1 MRNMKVK
8 NHLAIALVLGVFLLG
23 GPIIINAISA
33 DPVRVPFND
42 YKTNRPDD
50 ITDPSTPDLS
60 SPHEKTENRTK
71 EVTIGGKVW
80 KIDPDFSYQATGVW
94 KNPNPRPL
102 TDVETARL
110 QELPDKIKELRT
122 QLNELNKEL
131 RYLQRIEKPQIKM
144 RFSFGKP
151 PHFSPEGIKKNY

>member
-1 MRNMKVK
+1 MHYIRT
-8 NHLAIALVLGVFLLG
+8 ISFF
-23 GPIIINAISA
+23 IIILIFLFQSGCKQ
-33 DPVRVPFND
+33 DGG
-42 YKTNRPDD
+42 TSS
-50 ITDPSTPDLS
+50 PSTPDLPP
-60 SPHEKTENRTK
+60 PHEKTENRTK

-80 KIDPDFSYQATGVW
+80 KIDPDFSYQAVGIW

-110 QELPDKIKELRT
+110 QEIPDKIKELRA
-122 QLNELNKEL
+122 QLNELNNEL

-151 PHFSPEGIKKNY
+151 PHFSPEGIKKIIDLGEFPMEMEVPPK